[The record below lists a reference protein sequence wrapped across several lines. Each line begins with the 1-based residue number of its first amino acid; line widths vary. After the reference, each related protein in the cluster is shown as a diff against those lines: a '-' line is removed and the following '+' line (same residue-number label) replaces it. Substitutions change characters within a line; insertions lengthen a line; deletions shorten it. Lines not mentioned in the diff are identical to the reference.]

1 MVLWVNPEL
10 LKSTYHADAALS
22 DDRRQF
28 QTFFDKCEPF
38 GEMNNIL
45 AKFAFY
51 LFVPGGIAA
60 FSLKPWRSA
69 LSLLSIFALILVFIA
84 SRAVASFVGLALLGL
99 SILAVHLLDVFY
111 AIQEPT
117 RRTKPNIFT
126 LALSVTI
133 TIGIV
138 ISALYYR
145 AQILGI
151 DLYYIPS
158 NSMVPTLLPGDIVL
172 ANTWISDEEIYP
184 GDIIVFEHPDA
195 KGFLLIKRVISK
207 DSQSLI
213 VAGDNRTNSLDSRT
227 LGRIALP
234 LVKAKATDILRSFSV
249 HKLTQRIPDGS

>member
-1 MVLWVNPEL
+1 
-10 LKSTYHADAALS
+10 
-22 DDRRQF
+22 
-28 QTFFDKCEPF
+28 
-38 GEMNNIL
+38 MNNIL
-45 AKFAFY
+45 ARSVFY

-60 FSLKPWRSA
+60 FSAKPWRPA
-69 LSLLSIFALILVFIA
+69 LSLLSIFTLILVFTA
-84 SRAVASFVGLALLGL
+84 SRAVASFAGLALLGL
-99 SILAVHLLDVFY
+99 CILAAHLLDVFY

-117 RRTKPNIFT
+117 LRTKPNIFRF
-126 LALSVTI
+126 ALSVTI

-138 ISALYYR
+138 ISILYYR

-151 DLYYIPS
+151 DFYYIPS
-158 NSMVPTLLPGDIVL
+158 SSMAPTLLPGDIAL
-172 ANTWISDEEIYP
+172 ANTWISEEEISP

-207 DSQSLI
+207 DSKSLI

-249 HKLTQRIPDGS
+249 QKLTQRIPDES